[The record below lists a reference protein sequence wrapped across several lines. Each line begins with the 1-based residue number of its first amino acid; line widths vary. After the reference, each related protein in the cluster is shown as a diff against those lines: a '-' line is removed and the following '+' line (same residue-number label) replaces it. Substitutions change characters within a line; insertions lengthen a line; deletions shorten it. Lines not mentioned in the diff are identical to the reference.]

1 MERLQR
7 LSSVGDEPMIKV
19 QHAQE
24 SFEGLY
30 VAWAREIHDAFDLA
44 RKRSD
49 AISTYP
55 VAEEIDFRN
64 AQLAF
69 LRLDDQPMG
78 L

>member
-1 MERLQR
+1 MERLQ
-7 LSSVGDEPMIKV
+7 SSSGVGDEPMIEV
-19 QHAQE
+19 QHAEE
-24 SFEGLY
+24 SFEGLDT
-30 VAWAREIHDAFDLA
+30 ARAREIHDAFDLA

-49 AISTYP
+49 AISIYP

-69 LRLDDQPMG
+69 LWLDNQPVG